1 MLAPQVTQEAIT
13 FSLNKV
19 IRSVIDSL
27 SDDRMHIVRNYARKD
42 LYAVITSQP
51 SLAGVIGHSFI
62 RTNDPTHRIRWM
74 QTLVQ
79 VSKADLVLIEG
90 DYR

>member
-1 MLAPQVTQEAIT
+1 VLAPQVTQEAIT